1 MYRNILF
8 LICFLFLFGKADAQ
22 KVFTS
27 EDVDSLK
34 QHIQQAMVDWKI
46 PGLAIGIVQDGKVV
60 MAEGFGVCK
69 LGEDQKVDA
78 NTMFGIASNT
88 KAFTASALGLLVNEG
103 KLSWDDRVVD
113 YLPYFELYDP
123 YVSQNFTIRDLLC
136 HRSGLATFSG
146 DLLWHSTSY
155 SREEIIRRIKYL
167 KPVYGFR
174 SHYGYSNLMFLTAGE
189 IIPAI
194 TDTSFDDFLKYR
206 FFEPLEMQNTNI
218 SIRFQK
224 GYSNLA
230 IPHIT
235 KEDKVIPIDYISWDN
250 IAPAGGINSTVN
262 DMNHWLLMQLESGSW
277 NGKVILPEEIQQEL
291 WSSNMVQ
298 NVSNMQHFLFPSIH
312 FNTYGMGWDLFDYHG
327 RKVVNHS
334 GGLDGMISQVALV
347 PEEKF
352 GVVILTNSMNYLP
365 YALMHTVIDLLM
377 DYEGKNYSSI
387 MNKLV
392 NRNKEMEQLSIE
404 KEEQSRNIK
413 SKPSLALEDYTGVYT
428 SKMYG
433 DAEVKITDDQLFV
446 QFKPAPVFKSKLEH
460 WQYDTFKIEFKAFP
474 SLPEGK
480 LTFTINS
487 LGKVEKMLIDVPNP
501 DFDFTEL
508 DFVKVH

>member
-1 MYRNILF
+1 
-8 LICFLFLFGKADAQ
+8 
-22 KVFTS
+22 
-27 EDVDSLK
+27 
-34 QHIQQAMVDWKI
+34 
-46 PGLAIGIVQDGKVV
+46 
-60 MAEGFGVCK
+60 
-69 LGEDQKVDA
+69 
-78 NTMFGIASNT
+78 
-88 KAFTASALGLLVNEG
+88 
-103 KLSWDDRVVD
+103 
-113 YLPYFELYDP
+113 LYDP

-460 WQYDTFKIEFKAFP
+460 WQYDTFKI
-474 SLPEGK
+474 
-480 LTFTINS
+480 
-487 LGKVEKMLIDVPNP
+487 
-501 DFDFTEL
+501 
-508 DFVKVH
+508 